1 MGNQVGT
8 IKIPSLEP
16 GEDTIIEFE
25 WDIPNPDDYNFLNN
39 EPWHYCLL
47 SRINTVDDPMTVAET
62 TNTPENV
69 KNNNNIGWKNISI
82 IKVNAEL
89 IGADIAQSAVIS
101 VGNLVPYK
109 RKMRLNIWEKRKAS
123 DVPLFQQAELKIK
136 LSPELTAFI
145 KPTTIFNNLQYN
157 EYDNTYLVK
166 GDNSFIENLELDG
179 NVIGT
184 VTLSVNFL
192 ADNVTDKNDF
202 DIKITQY
209 VDGNNLL
216 GGETFLISKDYNR
229 EIESMIDTVNSGSST
244 VLKSSNI
251 YPNTVYNW
259 YDSQNQL
266 LYSGSDFTIN
276 SSVSALYKL
285 EVLSLEDGFKDY
297 SEIVITGSTN
307 NTLNV
312 YPNPTNSVL
321 NVDYDLQGGS
331 GYINITKIDNSVSN
345 NYILNNMNN
354 TIAID
359 VSNYANGYYNV
370 AVVKNGNVYKSAI
383 FIKN

>member
-1 MGNQVGT
+1 
-8 IKIPSLEP
+8 
-16 GEDTIIEFE
+16 
-25 WDIPNPDDYNFLNN
+25 
-39 EPWHYCLL
+39 
-47 SRINTVDDPMTVAET
+47 
-62 TNTPENV
+62 
-69 KNNNNIGWKNISI
+69 
-82 IKVNAEL
+82 
-89 IGADIAQSAVIS
+89 DIAQSAVIS

-229 EIESMIDTVNSGSST
+229 EIESMIDAVNSGSST

-251 YPNTVYNW
+251 YPYTVYNW

-266 LYSGSDFTIN
+266 LYSGSDFTIT

-285 EVLSLEDGFKDY
+285 EVLSLEDGFTDY

-331 GYINITKIDNSVSN
+331 GYINITKIDN
-345 NYILNNMNN
+345 
-354 TIAID
+354 
-359 VSNYANGYYNV
+359 
-370 AVVKNGNVYKSAI
+370 
-383 FIKN
+383 